1 MDEYAPNNRLEYILY
16 KHCAKI
22 EKEIIEKEIIEKEI
36 IEKENAINIFIS
48 KFKFKERHITSFL
61 NMKEFIIEDIVN
73 LKPMYIT
80 EGNHVSICIIFNNGN
95 QHYNTRIVQL
105 YVNRGI
111 LYKKQITDGTQNIF
125 ECDYGII
132 SELGALSGIRYTS
145 ILGRAEFIKKII
157 IYDNNEIITPHKNA
171 KLFDQCTL
179 MVN

>member
-1 MDEYAPNNRLEYILY
+1 MDEDMPNNRLEYILY

-22 EKEIIEKEIIEKEI
+22 EKNY
-36 IEKENAINIFIS
+36 KENAINIFIS
-48 KFKFKERHITSFL
+48 KFKHRERHITSFL
-61 NMKEFIIEDIVN
+61 NMKEFIIEDIKN
-73 LKPMYIT
+73 LKPIYIT
-80 EGNHVSICIIFNNGN
+80 EKNHVSACIIFNNGN
-95 QHYNTRIVQL
+95 KYYNKRIVQL

-125 ECDYGII
+125 ESDCGII

-145 ILGRAEFIKKII
+145 ILGRVEFIKII

-179 MVN
+179 IVN